1 MRVIPLPLYILAGG
15 RSSRFGSD
23 KARAVIQGQ
32 PLIRRVAGTLVPFA
46 TRITVVADVPGKYA
60 DLGLATIAD
69 ATPHQGPMG
78 GLATALADCEVASG
92 SSWLLLV
99 ACDLVDI
106 RSVWVDRLL
115 AHTRGGAAG
124 RNAVVFMGQRWEPL
138 LALYHTSILPEVTQ
152 RMTQGDRAMQRLLET
167 LATVAVPLPA
177 DWPTIAQINTHEDW
191 LACRRA
197 SSSRA

>member
-1 MRVIPLPLYILAGG
+1 MIPLSIYILAGG

-32 PLIRRVAGTLVPFA
+32 PLICHVAETLSPIA
-46 TRITVVADVPGKYA
+46 TSITVVADVPGKYA

-78 GLATALADCEVASG
+78 GLATALADCEVAG
-92 SSWLLLV
+92 GPSWLLLV

-115 AHTRGGAAG
+115 AHASGGAVSRA
-124 RNAVVFMGQRWEPL
+124 AVAFRGQRWEPL

-152 RMTQGDRAMQRLLET
+152 RLVQGDRAMRQLLET
-167 LATVAVPLPA
+167 LDTVAVPLPT
-177 DWPTIAQINTHEDW
+177 DWPAIAQINTREDW
-191 LACRRA
+191 LACRHVSSPRA
-197 SSSRA
+197 